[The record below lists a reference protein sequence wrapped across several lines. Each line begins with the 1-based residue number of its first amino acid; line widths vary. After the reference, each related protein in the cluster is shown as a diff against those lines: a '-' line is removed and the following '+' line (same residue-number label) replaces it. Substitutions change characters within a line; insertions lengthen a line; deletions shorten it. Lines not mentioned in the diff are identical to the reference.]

1 MLQNIHDKAQG
12 IFAWIIV
19 GLIAIPF
26 TLWGIHEYFQ
36 PSSKRTVAEVNGTEI
51 SEQQF
56 NYGVQQQRQ
65 QLRAMFKQDID
76 LSFMDKEIKERTL
89 KRLIEEEVL
98 VQTAIDTGFRIGD
111 TLLAQRINE
120 LPAFQQ
126 NGSFSQAN
134 YQNFL
139 STQGLSHSEF
149 EAQIRRA
156 LLTDQ
161 LREGILRSTLLTTH
175 DRQTR
180 ARLENQQRAVS
191 YLMIPTTRFKDTL
204 QVSEADIESYYKN
217 HQTDYL
223 TTEKVSIEYVELVGK
238 NLVADKSIDEETLKT
253 AYEERR
259 SAFTT
264 PASWHARHLLVA
276 VDQNAPADKVEA
288 ANQKAQDLL
297 AKIKAGQSFEDIAT
311 KSSDDKASAT
321 QGGDLG
327 TFGPGT
333 MVKPFEE
340 ALKKMKVGEVSQ
352 TPVKSNFGFHLI
364 KLVEATPEKTLSF
377 EEVKDQ
383 LRQDLQKEQAES
395 VFYGQQ
401 EQFANL
407 AFEQPNSLEPLVK
420 QLNLKTQ
427 TTELFDRQTVGKEG
441 SILANHKVIEAAFSD
456 AVLKE
461 KLNSEVIEI
470 AEQHLLVLR
479 LKEHQE
485 SVPKPVVEVKTEIV
499 TTITQGR
506 AKEQAKS
513 LGQTLL
519 DELKQKN
526 EAAAIAKAH
535 NLTWTAAQWIGR
547 KDTSLKLPTL
557 VKAAFEMGNPSSTT
571 KAIYQGLELPNG
583 DYALVAVLAVKDGEE
598 KKENAT
604 TVAQKTGVPPTPD
617 PQAQAQM
624 LQQRGVGESEFQ
636 QLVQQLKTGATIK
649 IYSENTL

>member
-1 MLQNIHDKAQG
+1 
-12 IFAWIIV
+12 
-19 GLIAIPF
+19 
-26 TLWGIHEYFQ
+26 
-36 PSSKRTVAEVNGTEI
+36 
-51 SEQQF
+51 
-56 NYGVQQQRQ
+56 
-65 QLRAMFKQDID
+65 
-76 LSFMDKEIKERTL
+76 
-89 KRLIEEEVL
+89 
-98 VQTAIDTGFRIGD
+98 
-111 TLLAQRINE
+111 
-120 LPAFQQ
+120 
-126 NGSFSQAN
+126 
-134 YQNFL
+134 
-139 STQGLSHSEF
+139 
-149 EAQIRRA
+149 
-156 LLTDQ
+156 
-161 LREGILRSTLLTTH
+161 LTTH

-204 QVSEADIESYYKN
+204 KVSDADIESYHKN

-223 TTEKVSIEYVELVGK
+223 TTEKVSIEYIELVGK

-264 PASWHARHLLVA
+264 PAQWHARHLLVA
-276 VDQNAPADKVEA
+276 VDQNAPADKVAA

-297 AKIKAGQSFEDIAT
+297 TKIKAGQSFEEIAT
-311 KSSDDKASAT
+311 QSSDDKVSAT

-340 ALKKMKVGEVSQ
+340 ALKTMKVGEVTQ
-352 TPVKSNFGFHLI
+352 TPVKSKFGFHLI
-364 KLVEATPEKTLSF
+364 KLIEATPEKTLSF

-383 LRQDLQKEQAES
+383 LRQDVQKEQAES

-407 AFEQPNSLEPLVK
+407 AFEQPNSLAPLVK
-420 QLNLKTQ
+420 QLSLQIQ
-427 TTELFDRQTVGKEG
+427 TTELFDRQTIGKEG

-470 AEQHLLVLR
+470 TEQHLLVLR

-485 SVPKPVVEVKTEIV
+485 SVPKPLAEVKTEMV
-499 TTITQGR
+499 AAITQAR

-519 DELKQKN
+519 DELKPKN
-526 EAAAIAKAH
+526 EAATIAKAH
-535 NLTWTAAQWIGR
+535 NLTWTTAQWIGR
-547 KDTSLKLPTL
+547 QDTSLKLPTL
-557 VKAAFEMGNPSSTT
+557 VKATFEMGNPSSTD
-571 KAIYQGLELPNG
+571 KAIYQGIELPNG
-583 DYALVAVLAVKDGEE
+583 DYALLAMLAVKDGEE

-604 TVAQKTGVPPTPD
+604 TVAKQAGTPPTPD

-624 LQQRGVGESEFQ
+624 LQQRGLGESEFQ